1 MKLKLNKKLLEQR
14 ELLQRVSQLSY
25 TYSQLNNNYKGG
37 NRTDEEAEELIAV
50 YDELLEKIVALS
62 HEIESEMKNSIDKV
76 S

>member
-1 MKLKLNKKLLEQR
+1 MKLKLNKKLLGQR

-37 NRTDEEAEELIAV
+37 NLTDEEAEELIAV
-50 YDELLEKIVALS
+50 YDELLEKIVALA